1 VEPTSPNTSPSTS
14 PSTSRSTTTID
25 DRIPR
30 QFAVRGALSVPG
42 VLSHSSGINRFTGR
56 SLPRAEL
63 RWDAGHRSVSVDIQ
77 IAVAWPSPAVDVA
90 KTVRETVAQ
99 WITDGT
105 GIAVS
110 TVNVGVGAV
119 VPADRVTAT
128 DLADAPRSPELD
140 PVVATPLTVTSP
152 TVERTV
158 PEAGHPVTREHT
170 PLTPVRAGRPQRPDH
185 VTTPPAPEL
194 DEVQTAPR
202 APLTPVDVT
211 HSPAI
216 EPEIPTPRPVIHDI
230 PTPPG
235 PRLENIPT
243 PQGLPVKAVPTPQ
256 GLCVTTYPQIS
267 RHKVIPVTVNP
278 HPRITPTVVRHSGT
292 GDASGAADATDAGGR
307 PFEGKE

>member
-1 VEPTSPNTSPSTS
+1 MEPTFPGS
-14 PSTSRSTTTID
+14 TTID

-30 QFAVRGALSVPG
+30 QLAVRGALSVPG

-63 RWDAGHRSVSVDIQ
+63 RWDAGHRSVSVEIQ

-99 WITDGT
+99 WITDGS

-128 DLADAPRSPELD
+128 DLADAPRSPELE
-140 PVVATPLTVTSP
+140 PVVATPLTFTSP

-158 PEAGHPVTREHT
+158 PEAGHPVTRERS

-194 DEVQTAPR
+194 DEVRTAPR
-202 APLTPVDVT
+202 ASLTPVDVT
-211 HSPAI
+211 HSPVV
-216 EPEIPTPRPVIHDI
+216 EPEAPTPRPVMHDI

-243 PQGLPVKAVPTPQ
+243 PRGLPVKAVPTPQ
-256 GLCVTTYPQIS
+256 GLSVTTYPQIT
-267 RHKVIPVTVNP
+267 RHEVTPVTVNR
-278 HPRITPTVVRHSGT
+278 HPRITPTVVRHSGS
-292 GDASGAADATDAGGR
+292 GDAADAADRDDDAGR
-307 PFEGKE
+307 PDEGKE